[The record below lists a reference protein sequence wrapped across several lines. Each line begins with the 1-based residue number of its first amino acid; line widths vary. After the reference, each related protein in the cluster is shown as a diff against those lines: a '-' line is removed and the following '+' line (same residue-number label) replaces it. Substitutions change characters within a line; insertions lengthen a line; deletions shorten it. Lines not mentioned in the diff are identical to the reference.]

1 MKKMIERNKK
11 LYEKYGK
18 WVLLHNAWTGE
29 LPDEEERMFEFS
41 VYDELPSGWAKA
53 FGMEMIDEL
62 GKEIDKVGVRDK
74 YYATQIKE
82 KFGCYAEG
90 TEVLTKD
97 GWKDFSEVDYDD
109 EFATLNKDGET
120 LIYQNPTDIMEF
132 DYDGDLYVLQ
142 NRGIDLAITPNHK
155 LYVSS
160 GLKGKNFRLDRADNW
175 IDKNK
180 TFKKGCK
187 WNGVS
192 SKTFTIEGYTKTWN
206 TGIGWRCY
214 THEDIEVDML
224 DWVRFLGY
232 YIADGSVDKY
242 DIRLAYNPK
251 WGPKTAELVASLGEK
266 IGLTPNVD
274 ENSHYVRFTKVKGN
288 MCRWLEDNCYT
299 EKEHKAW
306 TKKVPS
312 FIFELSSEY
321 IEAFLEYLYLADG
334 HKAKTAYTLY
344 TTSEQLRDDVD
355 VLLLKAGYTFRNRV
369 EGKVGKKTLING
381 RVVESKHVCYA
392 INWLTNSNLCAVD
405 MNKARKTASF
415 VEDMVY
421 YKGKVRCVSIPN
433 HILYVRRNG
442 KGVWCGNSLRW
453 YDNGTTEEMDHIIS
467 KYSHLSSHICICCG
481 RPDVGTTSGWI
492 TPMCEDCYG
501 KTYHM
506 KNKSPEEVHKAYIGE
521 VGPYNYIEKDKG
533 KDYYNFFNRMPN
545 DYIVRQYGLDCSYEK
560 VYDIH
565 ETADMIRRKW
575 NDEHPDDT
583 TPLSDNYIIPPLP
596 KKKKKEKIKF
606 DFL

>member
-1 MKKMIERNKK
+1 MKERIKRIERIERNKE

-82 KFGCYAEG
+82 KFG
-90 TEVLTKD
+90 
-97 GWKDFSEVDYDD
+97 
-109 EFATLNKDGET
+109 
-120 LIYQNPTDIMEF
+120 
-132 DYDGDLYVLQ
+132 
-142 NRGIDLAITPNHK
+142 
-155 LYVSS
+155 
-160 GLKGKNFRLDRADNW
+160 
-175 IDKNK
+175 
-180 TFKKGCK
+180 
-187 WNGVS
+187 
-192 SKTFTIEGYTKTWN
+192 
-206 TGIGWRCY
+206 
-214 THEDIEVDML
+214 
-224 DWVRFLGY
+224 
-232 YIADGSVDKY
+232 
-242 DIRLAYNPK
+242 
-251 WGPKTAELVASLGEK
+251 
-266 IGLTPNVD
+266 
-274 ENSHYVRFTKVKGN
+274 
-288 MCRWLEDNCYT
+288 
-299 EKEHKAW
+299 
-306 TKKVPS
+306 
-312 FIFELSSEY
+312 
-321 IEAFLEYLYLADG
+321 
-334 HKAKTAYTLY
+334 
-344 TTSEQLRDDVD
+344 
-355 VLLLKAGYTFRNRV
+355 
-369 EGKVGKKTLING
+369 
-381 RVVESKHVCYA
+381 
-392 INWLTNSNLCAVD
+392 
-405 MNKARKTASF
+405 
-415 VEDMVY
+415 
-421 YKGKVRCVSIPN
+421 
-433 HILYVRRNG
+433 
-442 KGVWCGNSLRW
+442 SLRW

-467 KYSHLSSHICICCG
+467 KYSYLSSHICICCG

-521 VGPYNYIEKDKG
+521 VGPYNYIEKKKG